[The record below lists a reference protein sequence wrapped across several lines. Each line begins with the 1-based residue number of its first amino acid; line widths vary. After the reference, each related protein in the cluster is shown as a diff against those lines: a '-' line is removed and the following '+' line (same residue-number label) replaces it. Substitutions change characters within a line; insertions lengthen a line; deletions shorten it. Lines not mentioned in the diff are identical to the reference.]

1 MPDDGTL
8 TASHSGGDALTQSHP
23 VKTAIRA
30 FCLRRDI
37 PDVAG
42 HRESLEGG
50 TVQVTLANKVRLWF
64 AAGCQA
70 IGIILLL
77 LTPTPDGTQYVYTST
92 QNGLAYEFWGAAFLA
107 AAGVLGGISLYRFVR
122 PKQLSPSYFPPAQQ
136 YGPQQS
142 YLPQQAPQGPPQQAY
157 GPPPP
162 PGGPPLT
169 QQIGQ
174 PSASPAPSP
183 SPDGER
189 RESGS

>member
-1 MPDDGTL
+1 M
-8 TASHSGGDALTQSHP
+8 
-23 VKTAIRA
+23 
-30 FCLRRDI
+30 
-37 PDVAG
+37 
-42 HRESLEGG
+42 
-50 TVQVTLANKVRLWF
+50 QVTLANKVRLWF

-142 YLPQQAPQGPPQQAY
+142 YLPQQAPQGPPQQQGYESPRAY
-157 GPPPP
+157 APPP
-162 PGGPPLT
+162 PGQQAPPT
-169 QQIGQ
+169 YRQAGSTSHSR
-174 PSASPAPSP
+174 PRK
-183 SPDGER
+183 DR
-189 RESGS
+189 RSRPTGRHRPPVGRH